1 MRTLQDYDYNLPES
15 LIAQFP
21 PKTRGDSRLLV
32 LQNTNTNPAMP
43 PSLQD
48 LHFNNFI
55 DFLNPGDLLVV
66 NNTRV
71 LPARIFAQ
79 KQTGGLCEILVE
91 RILTKTSIL
100 AHVRASKSPKPQQ
113 VIIVNNEPTFIMKAR
128 QGALFILESI
138 DHKDILTILE
148 SIGHMPLPPYITRT
162 DQIEDTE
169 RYQTVFNKE
178 KGAVAAP
185 TAGLHFTDMML
196 TTLTKKGIQL
206 CEITLHVGAG
216 TFQPVRC
223 DNLDNHTM
231 HSEWVN
237 VPQETV
243 DLIQSTKNKNGR
255 IIAVGTTVVRA
266 LESAALN
273 ANLSAFQ
280 GDTNIFIREGFTF
293 KVVDGLLTNFHLP
306 KSTLLVL
313 VSAFIGYEEIKR
325 AYEHAIAQHYRF
337 FSYGDAMLLL
347 R

>member
-32 LQNTNTNPAMP
+32 LQNTNANPAMP